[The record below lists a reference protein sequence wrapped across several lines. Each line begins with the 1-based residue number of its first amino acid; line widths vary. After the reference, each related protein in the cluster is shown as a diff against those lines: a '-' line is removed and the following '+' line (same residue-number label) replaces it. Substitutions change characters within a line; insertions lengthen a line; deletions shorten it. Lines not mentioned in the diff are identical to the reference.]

1 MCLGQ
6 RVQQLP
12 GAVGRAIV
20 DNDDLYTDIDGLDS
34 PQHVL
39 DRVTLIIDGDD
50 YRQLGPTFVCF
61 HRRLLRRESVAFEYL
76 IGAKLLQQLKPAVE
90 G

>member
-39 DRVTLIIDGDD
+39 NRVTLVIDGED
-50 YRQLGPTFVCF
+50 Y
-61 HRRLLRRESVAFEYL
+61 
-76 IGAKLLQQLKPAVE
+76 
-90 G
+90 

>member
-50 YRQLGPTFVCF
+50 YRQLGPLLSASTDASSGVNQL
-61 HRRLLRRESVAFEYL
+61 RLNT
-76 IGAKLLQQLKPAVE
+76 
-90 G
+90 